1 MDDAK
6 LIELAEDVAGLKVG
20 MASIEEKLDTLTHK
34 LLGNGQ
40 PGFIADLQDEDR
52 ALSGRMNILENRNQ
66 WLAGVW
72 VGVSSVV
79 VGLFALIKYI
89 FHR

>member
-20 MASIEEKLDTLTHK
+20 MASIEDKLDELTHK

-40 PGFIADLQDEDR
+40 PGVIADLQASDR
-52 ALSGRMNILENRNQ
+52 ALTRRMDRWNGIWIGGSGAVM
-66 WLAGVW
+66 
-72 VGVSSVV
+72 VV
-79 VGLFALIKYI
+79 FAIIEFLV
-89 FHR
+89 RS

>member
-1 MDDAK
+1 MNDAK

-20 MASIEEKLDTLTHK
+20 MASIEDKLDDLIHK

-40 PGFIADLQDEDR
+40 PGVIADLQKSDR
-52 ALSGRMNILENRNQ
+52 ALAGRMDKVEKRNQ

-79 VGLFALIKYI
+79 VGLFALIRYI

>member
-6 LIELAEDVAGLKVG
+6 LIELAEDVAGLKVSVS
-20 MASIEEKLDTLTHK
+20 SIEGKLDALTHS

-40 PGFIADLQDEDR
+40 PGFIADLQREDR
-52 ALSGRMNILENRNQ
+52 ALSGRMDKLENRNQ

-72 VGVSSVV
+72 VGASGVV
-79 VGLFALIKYI
+79 VGLFALIKYV

>member
-1 MDDAK
+1 
-6 LIELAEDVAGLKVG
+6 
-20 MASIEEKLDTLTHK
+20 MASIEDKLDALTHK

-40 PGFIADLQDEDR
+40 PGLIADLQASDKEM
-52 ALSGRMNILENRNQ
+52 AGRMEKLENKNQ

-79 VGLFALIKYI
+79 VGLFALFKYI
-89 FHR
+89 FH

>member
-20 MASIEEKLDTLTHK
+20 MASIEDKLDALTHR

-40 PGFIADLQDEDR
+40 PGLIADLQASDK
-52 ALSGRMNILENRNQ
+52 ALTRRMDKWNGIWIGGSG
-66 WLAGVW
+66 
-72 VGVSSVV
+72 VV
-79 VGLFALIKYI
+79 LVVFTIIEFLFRK
-89 FHR
+89 